1 MNDNR
6 LPVHSRARTTTLT
19 VALLFSLLAH
29 AVAITGGWIT
39 LPQDKPDPAP
49 LTAHL
54 APAPAP
60 TVAPAPPAAVAQ
72 PAPRP
77 RPAAA
82 VAAAPMRVPSDA
94 PLLSLPSPEPMATEP
109 PEAEALAQPEPLAPE
124 PEPVMVAT
132 AAPTTFAPAPDEI
145 KNLPKRGRIAY
156 DMTYNLNQVPLLV
169 GHTVQSWQTA
179 DNSYQL
185 ESRSEP
191 LGVARLTRFGPR
203 LYRSSGA
210 VTGRGLQPQ
219 RFSAHVMLRGKADES
234 AAQFDWDK
242 NTLQFGRGDDQKN
255 SALPEGSQDL
265 LSFMFQLSLAP
276 PPRGRLQLPITTG
289 TRFETYDMEVLA
301 EEIIETPMGNLR
313 TLPIK
318 QLRRPGRESIE
329 VWLAAD
335 YHFLPV
341 RIRVIAR
348 DGSLGGEQVATAIQ
362 IGDP

>member
-1 MNDNR
+1 MKDGQH
-6 LPVHSRARTTTLT
+6 PMHSRARTTTLT
-19 VALLFSLLAH
+19 VALMFSLLAH

-39 LPQDKPDPAP
+39 LPHSTPDPAP

-54 APAPAP
+54 TPAPAPAA
-60 TVAPAPPAAVAQ
+60 APASPAPVAK

-77 RPAAA
+77 RPAA
-82 VAAAPMRVPSDA
+82 VAAAPMSVPSDA
-94 PLLSLPSPEPMATEP
+94 PLLTLPTPEPMAGETP
-109 PEAEALAQPEPLAPE
+109 ATEALAQPEPAAPE
-124 PEPVMVAT
+124 PEPVMVAN
-132 AAPTTFAPAPDEI
+132 AAPSTFAPEPSQI

-156 DMTYNLNQVPLLV
+156 DMTYNLNEVPLLV

-179 DNSYQL
+179 DDNYQL

-191 LGVARLTRFGPR
+191 LGVARFTRFGPR
-203 LYRSSGA
+203 TYRSSGA

-242 NTLQFGRGDDQKN
+242 NTLQFGRSDDRKN
-255 SALPEGSQDL
+255 SVLPEGSQDL

-276 PPRGRLQLPITTG
+276 PPRGRLQLPVTTG

-313 TLPIK
+313 ALPIK

-335 YHFLPV
+335 YHYLPV

-348 DGSLGGEQVATAIQ
+348 DGSPGGEQVATAIQ
-362 IGDP
+362 IGDQ